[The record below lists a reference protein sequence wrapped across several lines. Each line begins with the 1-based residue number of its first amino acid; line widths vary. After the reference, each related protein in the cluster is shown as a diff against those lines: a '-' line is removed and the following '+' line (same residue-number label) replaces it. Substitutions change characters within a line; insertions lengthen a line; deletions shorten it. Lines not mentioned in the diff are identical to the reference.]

1 MEVEIIKAKGAGEDT
16 STGRKIDRLRVAA
29 YCRVSTD
36 DEDQIKSYNSMV
48 RYYTDLIKSNKQWVF
63 AGVFADKAIT
73 GTKTDKREE
82 FQLLIQECLSGNIDL
97 VIAKSIPRFAR
108 NTLDTLKYVRMLRER
123 NIAVYFEVEKINTL
137 KDGEFLLT
145 ILSSVA
151 QQEVE
156 NTSAYVKKGL
166 KMKMKR
172 GELVGFQG
180 CRG

>member
-1 MEVEIIKAKGAGEDT
+1 MRILL
-16 STGRKIDRLRVAA
+16 TGRKIDRLRVAA

-97 VIAKSIPRFAR
+97 VIAKSIPRFA
-108 NTLDTLKYVRMLRER
+108 TKYIRYIKICKNVKREEYSG
-123 NIAVYFEVEKINTL
+123 IF
-137 KDGEFLLT
+137 
-145 ILSSVA
+145 
-151 QQEVE
+151 
-156 NTSAYVKKGL
+156 
-166 KMKMKR
+166 
-172 GELVGFQG
+172 
-180 CRG
+180 

>member
-1 MEVEIIKAKGAGEDT
+1 MYDYINTMVGTQKERGGEMEVEIIKAKGAGEDT

-108 NTLDTLKYVRMLRER
+108 NTLDTKQQNACIRCGMFYMFYSNKYIRGQLH
-123 NIAVYFEVEKINTL
+123 
-137 KDGEFLLT
+137 
-145 ILSSVA
+145 
-151 QQEVE
+151 
-156 NTSAYVKKGL
+156 YV
-166 KMKMKR
+166 
-172 GELVGFQG
+172 
-180 CRG
+180 CRRF

>member
-1 MEVEIIKAKGAGEDT
+1 MVGTQKERGGEMEVEIIKAKGAGEDT

-82 FQLLIQECLSGNIDL
+82 FQLLIQECLSGNI
-97 VIAKSIPRFAR
+97 
-108 NTLDTLKYVRMLRER
+108 
-123 NIAVYFEVEKINTL
+123 
-137 KDGEFLLT
+137 G
-145 ILSSVA
+145 
-151 QQEVE
+151 
-156 NTSAYVKKGL
+156 
-166 KMKMKR
+166 
-172 GELVGFQG
+172 
-180 CRG
+180 